1 MRILCIE
8 DDDQVLDYIVR
19 SLDEQGHH
27 AERCSEGTEGFRK
40 ASSENYDLAIID
52 RMLPGMDGI
61 SIIKNLRALGN
72 QLPVLIL
79 SALGEVDDK
88 VSGLRAGGDDYL
100 IKPFAFEELLAR
112 VEVLGRRANVIIDN
126 SHHLT
131 ASGLDL
137 DLIERRVSRDGI
149 NIDLLTRE
157 FRLLEQL
164 MRHKGQ
170 VVTRAMLLE
179 SVWDY
184 NFDPQTNLIDV
195 HISRLRGKIDKGFE
209 RQIIKTV
216 RGAGY
221 IVED

>member
-19 SLDEQGHH
+19 SLGEQGHH
-27 AERCSEGTEGFRK
+27 AEHCSDGTEGFRK

-100 IKPFAFEELLAR
+100 VKPFAFEELLAR
-112 VEVLGRRANVIIDN
+112 IEVLGRRANGIIDN

>member
-8 DDDQVLDYIVR
+8 DDEQVLDYIVR
-19 SLDEQGHH
+19 SLGGQGHH
-27 AERCSEGTEGFRK
+27 VAPCSEGIEGLQK
-40 ASSENYDLAIID
+40 AKTENYDLAIID
-52 RMLPGMDGI
+52 RMLPGLDGI
-61 SIIKNLRALGN
+61 SIIQNLRASGSR
-72 QLPVLIL
+72 LPVIIL

-100 IKPFAFEELLAR
+100 VKPFAFEELLAR
-112 VEVLGRRANVIIDN
+112 IEVLGRRANVSMDN
-126 SHHLT
+126 PSHLL

-149 NIDLLTRE
+149 TIDLLTRE

-184 NFDPQTNLIDV
+184 NFDPQTNIIDV

-209 RQIIKTV
+209 KQLIKTV

>member
-19 SLDEQGHH
+19 SLDEQGYH
-27 AERCSEGTEGFRK
+27 AERCCEGTEGFRK

-112 VEVLGRRANVIIDN
+112 IEVLGRRANVIIDN

-221 IVED
+221 LVED